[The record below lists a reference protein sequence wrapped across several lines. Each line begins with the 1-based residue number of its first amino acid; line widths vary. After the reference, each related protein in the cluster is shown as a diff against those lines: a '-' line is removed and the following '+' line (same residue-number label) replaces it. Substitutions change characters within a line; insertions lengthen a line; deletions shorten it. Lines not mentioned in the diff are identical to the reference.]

1 MTVLMMES
9 VLQTH
14 SIVYCWRCN
23 CHLNFTHN
31 NYIYQYISFIGLH
44 MNIKQKLY
52 LLGFI
57 AVMGIISL
65 VITTTHFAR
74 QTNELSSAIGLVE
87 KLEIR
92 LLNLRR
98 NEKDFLL
105 RKDAK
110 YLDTFKQNSELFL
123 SMESQLSTI
132 LTNHNLA
139 SSAAL
144 KADLLK
150 YKQGFEQL
158 VGAYQVLGLSD
169 GDALLAKYHALLAQA
184 ENGSDAETLLAL
196 ANFDEAVKAGKMLD
210 MPVLSQYSALVQS
223 ARGVIEQEKLIG
235 LAYNEGYL
243 GNTRSLSHNVEEQF
257 KTFSETLTA
266 EVSKMRS
273 ELDVIKQIVTVI
285 VVIVIL
291 GFIWQISRSIN
302 LQVQRLLQVM
312 QNIASTNNVGL
323 RTDLQGRDELT
334 SIGTYFNQLLDKF
347 EHLISGSQAKSHQ
360 LTSSTTSMHN
370 ELEEVIN
377 QFHVQAD
384 HTTMMAT
391 SVQEMVATI
400 GEISESTNVAVEGVQ
415 QAVRNAE
422 NGRSVVDSTL
432 KNIDQLSTTLQS
444 SQQSIASLNDHV
456 EKIGGAV
463 TIIQSIAEQTNLLAL
478 NAAIEAARAG
488 EQGRGFAVVAD
499 EVRSLAT
506 RTHQST
512 EEITKVVSAIQA
524 QMSLVISDI
533 DQCNSQGQETLH
545 ASHQLDESLRQII
558 TDMSTI
564 QANSERIASA
574 IEEQGIVMNQVS
586 GSIAELNTISENNMH
601 SAQEVLSEV
610 DSVSQQARQMDEAV
624 SEFQTR

>member
-1 MTVLMMES
+1 
-9 VLQTH
+9 
-14 SIVYCWRCN
+14 
-23 CHLNFTHN
+23 
-31 NYIYQYISFIGLH
+31 

-169 GDALLAKYHALLAQA
+169 GDALLAKYHALAAQA
-184 ENGSDAETLLAL
+184 ENGADAETLLAL

-210 MPVLSQYSALVQS
+210 MPVLSQYSALVQA

-422 NGRSVVDSTL
+422 NGRSVVESTL

>member
-1 MTVLMMES
+1 
-9 VLQTH
+9 
-14 SIVYCWRCN
+14 
-23 CHLNFTHN
+23 
-31 NYIYQYISFIGLH
+31 

-110 YLDTFKQNSELFL
+110 YLGTFKQNSELFL

-210 MPVLSQYSALVQS
+210 MPVLSQYPALVQA

-422 NGRSVVDSTL
+422 NGRSVVESTL

>member
-1 MTVLMMES
+1 
-9 VLQTH
+9 
-14 SIVYCWRCN
+14 
-23 CHLNFTHN
+23 
-31 NYIYQYISFIGLH
+31 

-210 MPVLSQYSALVQS
+210 MPVLSQYSALVHA

-273 ELDVIKQIVTVI
+273 ELEVIKQIVTVI

-400 GEISESTNVAVEGVQ
+400 GEISESTNVAAEGVQ

-422 NGRSVVDSTL
+422 NGRSVVESTL

-558 TDMSTI
+558 SDMSTI

>member
-1 MTVLMMES
+1 
-9 VLQTH
+9 
-14 SIVYCWRCN
+14 
-23 CHLNFTHN
+23 
-31 NYIYQYISFIGLH
+31 

-422 NGRSVVDSTL
+422 NGRSVVESTL

-533 DQCNSQGQETLH
+533 DQCNSQGQETLN

-558 TDMSTI
+558 SDMSTI

>member
-1 MTVLMMES
+1 
-9 VLQTH
+9 
-14 SIVYCWRCN
+14 
-23 CHLNFTHN
+23 
-31 NYIYQYISFIGLH
+31 
-44 MNIKQKLY
+44 
-52 LLGFI
+52 
-57 AVMGIISL
+57 
-65 VITTTHFAR
+65 
-74 QTNELSSAIGLVE
+74 
-87 KLEIR
+87 
-92 LLNLRR
+92 
-98 NEKDFLL
+98 
-105 RKDAK
+105 
-110 YLDTFKQNSELFL
+110 
-123 SMESQLSTI
+123 I

-210 MPVLSQYSALVQS
+210 MPVLSQYSALVQA
-223 ARGVIEQEKLIG
+223 ARRVIEQEKLIG

-273 ELDVIKQIVTVI
+273 ELEVIKQIVTVF

-323 RTDLQGRDELT
+323 RTELQGRDELT

-400 GEISESTNVAVEGVQ
+400 GEISESTNVAAEGVQ

-422 NGRSVVDSTL
+422 NGR
-432 KNIDQLSTTLQS
+432 
-444 SQQSIASLNDHV
+444 
-456 EKIGGAV
+456 
-463 TIIQSIAEQTNLLAL
+463 
-478 NAAIEAARAG
+478 
-488 EQGRGFAVVAD
+488 
-499 EVRSLAT
+499 
-506 RTHQST
+506 
-512 EEITKVVSAIQA
+512 
-524 QMSLVISDI
+524 
-533 DQCNSQGQETLH
+533 
-545 ASHQLDESLRQII
+545 
-558 TDMSTI
+558 
-564 QANSERIASA
+564 
-574 IEEQGIVMNQVS
+574 
-586 GSIAELNTISENNMH
+586 
-601 SAQEVLSEV
+601 
-610 DSVSQQARQMDEAV
+610 
-624 SEFQTR
+624 

>member
-1 MTVLMMES
+1 
-9 VLQTH
+9 
-14 SIVYCWRCN
+14 
-23 CHLNFTHN
+23 
-31 NYIYQYISFIGLH
+31 

-210 MPVLSQYSALVQS
+210 MSVLSQYSALVQA

-422 NGRSVVDSTL
+422 NGRSVVESTL

>member
-1 MTVLMMES
+1 
-9 VLQTH
+9 
-14 SIVYCWRCN
+14 
-23 CHLNFTHN
+23 
-31 NYIYQYISFIGLH
+31 

-210 MPVLSQYSALVQS
+210 MPVLSQYSALVQ
-223 ARGVIEQEKLIG
+223 AALGVIEQEKLIG

-273 ELDVIKQIVTVI
+273 ELEVIKQIVTVI

-400 GEISESTNVAVEGVQ
+400 GEISESTNVAAEGVQ

-422 NGRSVVDSTL
+422 NGRSVVESTL

-558 TDMSTI
+558 SDMSTI

>member
-1 MTVLMMES
+1 
-9 VLQTH
+9 
-14 SIVYCWRCN
+14 
-23 CHLNFTHN
+23 
-31 NYIYQYISFIGLH
+31 

-144 KADLLK
+144 KSDLLK

-210 MPVLSQYSALVQS
+210 MPVLSQYSALVQD

-257 KTFSETLTA
+257 KTFSETLTT

-334 SIGTYFNQLLDKF
+334 SIGSYFNQLLDKF

-422 NGRSVVDSTL
+422 NGRSVVESTL

-444 SQQSIASLNDHV
+444 SQQSTASLNDHV

>member
-1 MTVLMMES
+1 
-9 VLQTH
+9 
-14 SIVYCWRCN
+14 
-23 CHLNFTHN
+23 
-31 NYIYQYISFIGLH
+31 

-210 MPVLSQYSALVQS
+210 MPVLSQYSALVQA

-273 ELDVIKQIVTVI
+273 ELEVIKQIVTVI

-400 GEISESTNVAVEGVQ
+400 GEISESTNVAAEGVQ

-422 NGRSVVDSTL
+422 NGRSVVESTL

-524 QMSLVISDI
+524 QMSLVINDI

-558 TDMSTI
+558 SDMSTI

>member
-1 MTVLMMES
+1 
-9 VLQTH
+9 
-14 SIVYCWRCN
+14 
-23 CHLNFTHN
+23 
-31 NYIYQYISFIGLH
+31 

-243 GNTRSLSHNVEEQF
+243 GNTRSLSHKVEEQF

-323 RTDLQGRDELT
+323 RTDLQGSDELT

-422 NGRSVVDSTL
+422 NGRSVVESTL

-558 TDMSTI
+558 SDMSTI

>member
-1 MTVLMMES
+1 
-9 VLQTH
+9 
-14 SIVYCWRCN
+14 
-23 CHLNFTHN
+23 
-31 NYIYQYISFIGLH
+31 
-44 MNIKQKLY
+44 
-52 LLGFI
+52 
-57 AVMGIISL
+57 
-65 VITTTHFAR
+65 
-74 QTNELSSAIGLVE
+74 
-87 KLEIR
+87 
-92 LLNLRR
+92 
-98 NEKDFLL
+98 
-105 RKDAK
+105 
-110 YLDTFKQNSELFL
+110 
-123 SMESQLSTI
+123 
-132 LTNHNLA
+132 
-139 SSAAL
+139 
-144 KADLLK
+144 
-150 YKQGFEQL
+150 
-158 VGAYQVLGLSD
+158 
-169 GDALLAKYHALLAQA
+169 
-184 ENGSDAETLLAL
+184 
-196 ANFDEAVKAGKMLD
+196 
-210 MPVLSQYSALVQS
+210 
-223 ARGVIEQEKLIG
+223 
-235 LAYNEGYL
+235 
-243 GNTRSLSHNVEEQF
+243 
-257 KTFSETLTA
+257 
-266 EVSKMRS
+266 
-273 ELDVIKQIVTVI
+273 
-285 VVIVIL
+285 
-291 GFIWQISRSIN
+291 
-302 LQVQRLLQVM
+302 
-312 QNIASTNNVGL
+312 
-323 RTDLQGRDELT
+323 
-334 SIGTYFNQLLDKF
+334 
-347 EHLISGSQAKSHQ
+347 
-360 LTSSTTSMHN
+360 MHN

-422 NGRSVVDSTL
+422 NGRSVVESTL

-533 DQCNSQGQETLH
+533 DQCNSQGQETLN

-558 TDMSTI
+558 SDMSTI

>member
-1 MTVLMMES
+1 
-9 VLQTH
+9 
-14 SIVYCWRCN
+14 
-23 CHLNFTHN
+23 
-31 NYIYQYISFIGLH
+31 

-169 GDALLAKYHALLAQA
+169 SDALLAKYHALLAQA

-422 NGRSVVDSTL
+422 NGRSVVESTL

>member
-1 MTVLMMES
+1 
-9 VLQTH
+9 
-14 SIVYCWRCN
+14 
-23 CHLNFTHN
+23 
-31 NYIYQYISFIGLH
+31 

-57 AVMGIISL
+57 AVMGILSL

-74 QTNELSSAIGLVE
+74 QTNELSAAIGLVD

-92 LLNLRR
+92 LLNMRR

-110 YLDTFKQNSELFL
+110 YLETFKDNSERFL
-123 SMESQLSTI
+123 TMEAELSVI
-132 LTNHNLA
+132 LNDHQLA

-144 KADLLK
+144 KSDLIK
-150 YKQGFEQL
+150 YKGGFEQL
-158 VGAYQVLGLSD
+158 VNGYQVLGLSD
-169 GDALLAKYHALLAQA
+169 KSGMWTNYHALLADA
-184 ENGSDAETLLAL
+184 SKGVDAEMLLAL
-196 ANFDEAVKAGKMLD
+196 DTFDEAVKAGQMID
-210 MPVLSQYSALVQS
+210 SPVTRQYPALAKAAQAIVQ
-223 ARGVIEQEKLIG
+223 QEKQIG
-235 LAYNEGYL
+235 LAYNEGFL

-257 KTFSETLTA
+257 KTFSETLVS
-266 EVSKMRS
+266 EVSKMRA
-273 ELDVIKQIVTVI
+273 ELDLIKQIVTALVVLII
-285 VVIVIL
+285 VA
-291 GFIWQISRSIN
+291 FIWQISRSIN
-302 LQVQRLLQVM
+302 EQVQRLLAVM
-312 QNIASTNNVGL
+312 QKISSTNNIGL
-323 RTDLQGRDELT
+323 RADLKGRDELT

-347 EHLISGSQAKSHQ
+347 EELISGSQAKSHQ

-377 QFHVQAD
+377 QFYVQAD

-400 GEISESTNVAVEGVQ
+400 GEISESTNVAAEGVQ
-415 QAVRNAE
+415 QAVNNAE
-422 NGRSVVDSTL
+422 NGRNVVESTL
-432 KNIDQLSTTLQS
+432 KNIDQLSSTLQS

-512 EEITKVVSAIQA
+512 EEITKVVSAIQS
-524 QMSLVISDI
+524 QMNLVISDI
-533 DQCNSQGQETLH
+533 DQCNAQGQETLH

-558 TDMSTI
+558 HDMSTI

>member
-1 MTVLMMES
+1 
-9 VLQTH
+9 
-14 SIVYCWRCN
+14 
-23 CHLNFTHN
+23 
-31 NYIYQYISFIGLH
+31 

-144 KADLLK
+144 RADLLK

-210 MPVLSQYSALVQS
+210 MPVLSQYPALVQA

-422 NGRSVVDSTL
+422 NGRSVVESTL

>member
-1 MTVLMMES
+1 
-9 VLQTH
+9 
-14 SIVYCWRCN
+14 
-23 CHLNFTHN
+23 
-31 NYIYQYISFIGLH
+31 

-210 MPVLSQYSALVQS
+210 MPVLSQYSALVQA

-422 NGRSVVDSTL
+422 NGRSVVESTL

-533 DQCNSQGQETLH
+533 DQCNSQGQETLN
-545 ASHQLDESLRQII
+545 ASHQLDKSLRQII

>member
-1 MTVLMMES
+1 
-9 VLQTH
+9 
-14 SIVYCWRCN
+14 
-23 CHLNFTHN
+23 
-31 NYIYQYISFIGLH
+31 

-210 MPVLSQYSALVQS
+210 MPVLSQYSALVQA
-223 ARGVIEQEKLIG
+223 ARRVIEQEKLIG

-273 ELDVIKQIVTVI
+273 ELEVIKQIVTVF

-400 GEISESTNVAVEGVQ
+400 GEISESTNVAAEGVQ

-422 NGRSVVDSTL
+422 NGRSVVESTL

-558 TDMSTI
+558 SDMSTI

>member
-1 MTVLMMES
+1 
-9 VLQTH
+9 
-14 SIVYCWRCN
+14 
-23 CHLNFTHN
+23 
-31 NYIYQYISFIGLH
+31 

-57 AVMGIISL
+57 AVMGILSL

-74 QTNELSSAIGLVE
+74 QTNELSAAIGLVD

-92 LLNLRR
+92 LLNMRR

-110 YLDTFKQNSELFL
+110 YLETFKDNSERFL
-123 SMESQLSTI
+123 TMEAELSVI
-132 LTNHNLA
+132 LNDHQLA

-144 KADLLK
+144 KSDLIK
-150 YKQGFEQL
+150 YKGGFEQL
-158 VGAYQVLGLSD
+158 VNGYQVLGLSD
-169 GDALLAKYHALLAQA
+169 KSGMWTNYHALLADA
-184 ENGSDAETLLAL
+184 SKGVDAEMLLAL
-196 ANFDEAVKAGKMLD
+196 DTFDEAVKAGQIID
-210 MPVLSQYSALVQS
+210 SPVTRQYPALAKAAQAIVQ
-223 ARGVIEQEKLIG
+223 QEKQIG
-235 LAYNEGYL
+235 LAYNEGFL

-257 KTFSETLTA
+257 KTFSETLVS
-266 EVSKMRS
+266 EVSKMRA
-273 ELDVIKQIVTVI
+273 ELDLIKQIVTALVVLII
-285 VVIVIL
+285 VA
-291 GFIWQISRSIN
+291 FIWQISRSIN
-302 LQVQRLLQVM
+302 VQVQRLLTVM
-312 QNIASTNNVGL
+312 QKISSTNNIGL
-323 RTDLQGRDELT
+323 RADLKGRDELT

-347 EHLISGSQAKSHQ
+347 EELISGSQAKSHQ

-377 QFHVQAD
+377 QFYVQAD

-400 GEISESTNVAVEGVQ
+400 GEISESTNVAAEGVQ
-415 QAVRNAE
+415 QAVNNAE
-422 NGRSVVDSTL
+422 NGRNVVESTL
-432 KNIDQLSTTLQS
+432 KNIDQLSSTLQS

-512 EEITKVVSAIQA
+512 EEITKVVSAIQS
-524 QMSLVISDI
+524 QMNLVINDI
-533 DQCNSQGQETLH
+533 DQCNAQGQETLH

-558 TDMSTI
+558 HDMSTI

>member
-1 MTVLMMES
+1 
-9 VLQTH
+9 
-14 SIVYCWRCN
+14 
-23 CHLNFTHN
+23 
-31 NYIYQYISFIGLH
+31 

-144 KADLLK
+144 RADLLK

-422 NGRSVVDSTL
+422 NGRSVVESTL

>member
-1 MTVLMMES
+1 
-9 VLQTH
+9 
-14 SIVYCWRCN
+14 
-23 CHLNFTHN
+23 
-31 NYIYQYISFIGLH
+31 

-210 MPVLSQYSALVQS
+210 MPVLSQYPALVQA

-422 NGRSVVDSTL
+422 NGRSVVESTL

-444 SQQSIASLNDHV
+444 SQQSIASLNGHV

>member
-1 MTVLMMES
+1 
-9 VLQTH
+9 
-14 SIVYCWRCN
+14 
-23 CHLNFTHN
+23 
-31 NYIYQYISFIGLH
+31 

-150 YKQGFEQL
+150 YKKGFEQL

-210 MPVLSQYSALVQS
+210 MPVLSQYSALVQA

-273 ELDVIKQIVTVI
+273 ELEVIKQIVTVI

-400 GEISESTNVAVEGVQ
+400 GEISESTNVAAEGVQ

-422 NGRSVVDSTL
+422 NGRSVVESTL

-558 TDMSTI
+558 SDMSTI

>member
-1 MTVLMMES
+1 
-9 VLQTH
+9 
-14 SIVYCWRCN
+14 
-23 CHLNFTHN
+23 
-31 NYIYQYISFIGLH
+31 

-57 AVMGIISL
+57 AVMGILSL

-74 QTNELSSAIGLVE
+74 QTNELSAAIGLVD

-92 LLNLRR
+92 LLNMRR

-110 YLDTFKQNSELFL
+110 YLETFKDNSERFL
-123 SMESQLSTI
+123 TMEAELSVI
-132 LTNHNLA
+132 LNDHQLA

-144 KADLLK
+144 KSDLIK
-150 YKQGFEQL
+150 YKGGFEQL
-158 VGAYQVLGLSD
+158 VNGYQVLGLSD
-169 GDALLAKYHALLAQA
+169 KSGMWTNYHALLTDASK
-184 ENGSDAETLLAL
+184 GVDAEMLLAL
-196 ANFDEAVKAGKMLD
+196 DTFDEAVKAGQMID
-210 MPVLSQYSALVQS
+210 SPVTRQYPALAKAAQAIVQ
-223 ARGVIEQEKLIG
+223 QEKQIG
-235 LAYNEGYL
+235 LAYNEGFL

-257 KTFSETLTA
+257 KTFSETLVS
-266 EVSKMRS
+266 EVSKMRA
-273 ELDVIKQIVTVI
+273 ELDLIKQIVTALVVLII
-285 VVIVIL
+285 VA
-291 GFIWQISRSIN
+291 FIWQISRSIN
-302 LQVQRLLQVM
+302 VQVQRLLAVM
-312 QNIASTNNVGL
+312 QKISSTNNIGL
-323 RTDLQGRDELT
+323 RADLKGRDELT

-347 EHLISGSQAKSHQ
+347 EELISGSQAKSHQ

-377 QFHVQAD
+377 QFYVQAD

-400 GEISESTNVAVEGVQ
+400 GEISESTNVAAEGVQ
-415 QAVRNAE
+415 QAVNNAE
-422 NGRSVVDSTL
+422 NGRNVVESTL
-432 KNIDQLSTTLQS
+432 KNIDQLSSTLQS

-512 EEITKVVSAIQA
+512 EEITKVVSAIQS
-524 QMSLVISDI
+524 QMNLVISDI
-533 DQCNSQGQETLH
+533 DQCNAQGQETLH

-558 TDMSTI
+558 HDMSTI

>member
-1 MTVLMMES
+1 
-9 VLQTH
+9 
-14 SIVYCWRCN
+14 
-23 CHLNFTHN
+23 
-31 NYIYQYISFIGLH
+31 

-57 AVMGIISL
+57 AVMGILSL

-74 QTNELSSAIGLVE
+74 QTNELSAAIGLVD

-92 LLNLRR
+92 LLNMRR

-110 YLDTFKQNSELFL
+110 YLETFKDNSERFL
-123 SMESQLSTI
+123 TMEAELSVI
-132 LTNHNLA
+132 LNDHQLA

-144 KADLLK
+144 KSDLIK
-150 YKQGFEQL
+150 YKGGFEQL
-158 VGAYQVLGLSD
+158 VNGYQVLGLSD
-169 GDALLAKYHALLAQA
+169 KSGMWTNYHALLADA
-184 ENGSDAETLLAL
+184 SKGVDAEMLLAL
-196 ANFDEAVKAGKMLD
+196 DTFDEAVKAGQMID
-210 MPVLSQYSALVQS
+210 SPVTRQYPALAKAAQAIVQ
-223 ARGVIEQEKLIG
+223 QEKQIG
-235 LAYNEGYL
+235 LAYNEGFL

-257 KTFSETLTA
+257 KTFSETLVS
-266 EVSKMRS
+266 EVSKMRA
-273 ELDVIKQIVTVI
+273 ELDLIKQIVTALVVLII
-285 VVIVIL
+285 VA
-291 GFIWQISRSIN
+291 FIWQISRSIN
-302 LQVQRLLQVM
+302 VQVQRLLAVM
-312 QNIASTNNVGL
+312 QKISSTNNIGL
-323 RTDLQGRDELT
+323 RADLKGRDELT

-347 EHLISGSQAKSHQ
+347 EELISGSQAKSHQ

-377 QFHVQAD
+377 QFYVQAD

-400 GEISESTNVAVEGVQ
+400 GEISESTNVAAEGVQ
-415 QAVRNAE
+415 QAVNNAE
-422 NGRSVVDSTL
+422 NGRNVVESTL
-432 KNIDQLSTTLQS
+432 KNIDQLSSTLQS

-512 EEITKVVSAIQA
+512 EEITKVVSAIQS
-524 QMSLVISDI
+524 QMNLVISDI
-533 DQCNSQGQETLH
+533 DQCNAQGQETLH

-558 TDMSTI
+558 HDMSTI

>member
-1 MTVLMMES
+1 
-9 VLQTH
+9 
-14 SIVYCWRCN
+14 
-23 CHLNFTHN
+23 
-31 NYIYQYISFIGLH
+31 

-196 ANFDEAVKAGKMLD
+196 ANFDEALKAGKMLD
-210 MPVLSQYSALVQS
+210 MPVLSQYSALVQA

-400 GEISESTNVAVEGVQ
+400 VEISESTNVAVEGVQ

-422 NGRSVVDSTL
+422 NGRSVVESTL

-558 TDMSTI
+558 SDMSTI

>member
-1 MTVLMMES
+1 
-9 VLQTH
+9 
-14 SIVYCWRCN
+14 
-23 CHLNFTHN
+23 
-31 NYIYQYISFIGLH
+31 

-144 KADLLK
+144 RADLLK

-210 MPVLSQYSALVQS
+210 MPVLSQYPALVQA

-266 EVSKMRS
+266 EVTKMRS

-291 GFIWQISRSIN
+291 SFIWQISRSIN

-422 NGRSVVDSTL
+422 NGRSVVESTL

-444 SQQSIASLNDHV
+444 SQQSIASLNGHV

>member
-1 MTVLMMES
+1 
-9 VLQTH
+9 
-14 SIVYCWRCN
+14 
-23 CHLNFTHN
+23 
-31 NYIYQYISFIGLH
+31 

-144 KADLLK
+144 RADLLK

-422 NGRSVVDSTL
+422 NGRSVVESTL

-558 TDMSTI
+558 SDMSTI

>member
-1 MTVLMMES
+1 
-9 VLQTH
+9 
-14 SIVYCWRCN
+14 
-23 CHLNFTHN
+23 
-31 NYIYQYISFIGLH
+31 

-184 ENGSDAETLLAL
+184 ENGADAETLLAL

-210 MPVLSQYSALVQS
+210 MPVLSQYSALVQA

-422 NGRSVVDSTL
+422 NGRSVVESTL

-533 DQCNSQGQETLH
+533 DQCNSQGQETLQ

>member
-1 MTVLMMES
+1 
-9 VLQTH
+9 
-14 SIVYCWRCN
+14 
-23 CHLNFTHN
+23 
-31 NYIYQYISFIGLH
+31 

-57 AVMGIISL
+57 AVMGILSL

-74 QTNELSSAIGLVE
+74 QTNELSFAIGLVD

-92 LLNLRR
+92 LLNMRR

-110 YLDTFKQNSELFL
+110 YLETFKDNSERFL
-123 SMESQLSTI
+123 TMEAELSVI
-132 LTNHNLA
+132 LNDHQLA

-144 KADLLK
+144 KSDLIK
-150 YKQGFEQL
+150 YKGGFEQL
-158 VGAYQVLGLSD
+158 VNGYQVLGLSD
-169 GDALLAKYHALLAQA
+169 KSGMWTNYHALLADA
-184 ENGSDAETLLAL
+184 SKGVDAEMLLAL
-196 ANFDEAVKAGKMLD
+196 DTFDEAVKAGQMID
-210 MPVLSQYSALVQS
+210 SPVTRQYPALAKAAQAIVQ
-223 ARGVIEQEKLIG
+223 QEKQIG
-235 LAYNEGYL
+235 LAYNEGFL

-257 KTFSETLTA
+257 KTFSETLVS
-266 EVSKMRS
+266 EVSKMRA
-273 ELDVIKQIVTVI
+273 ELDLIKQIVTALVVLII
-285 VVIVIL
+285 VA
-291 GFIWQISRSIN
+291 FIWQISRSIN
-302 LQVQRLLQVM
+302 VQVQRLLAVM
-312 QNIASTNNVGL
+312 QKISSTNNIGL
-323 RTDLQGRDELT
+323 RADLKGRDELT

-347 EHLISGSQAKSHQ
+347 EELISGSQAKSHQ

-377 QFHVQAD
+377 QFYVQAD

-400 GEISESTNVAVEGVQ
+400 GEISESTNVAAEGVQ
-415 QAVRNAE
+415 QAVNNAE
-422 NGRSVVDSTL
+422 NGRNVVESTL
-432 KNIDQLSTTLQS
+432 KNIDQLSSTLQS

-512 EEITKVVSAIQA
+512 EEITKVVSAIQS
-524 QMSLVISDI
+524 QMNLVINDI
-533 DQCNSQGQETLH
+533 DQCNAQGQETLH

-558 TDMSTI
+558 HDMSTI

>member
-1 MTVLMMES
+1 
-9 VLQTH
+9 
-14 SIVYCWRCN
+14 
-23 CHLNFTHN
+23 
-31 NYIYQYISFIGLH
+31 

-422 NGRSVVDSTL
+422 NGRSVVESTL

-506 RTHQST
+506 RTYQST

>member
-1 MTVLMMES
+1 
-9 VLQTH
+9 
-14 SIVYCWRCN
+14 
-23 CHLNFTHN
+23 
-31 NYIYQYISFIGLH
+31 

-57 AVMGIISL
+57 AVMGILSL

-74 QTNELSSAIGLVE
+74 QTNELSAAIGLVD

-92 LLNLRR
+92 LLNMRR

-110 YLDTFKQNSELFL
+110 YLETFKDNSERFL
-123 SMESQLSTI
+123 TMEAELSVI
-132 LTNHNLA
+132 LNDHQLA
-139 SSAAL
+139 SSVAL
-144 KADLLK
+144 KSDLIK
-150 YKQGFEQL
+150 YKGGFEQL
-158 VGAYQVLGLSD
+158 VNGYQVLGLSD
-169 GDALLAKYHALLAQA
+169 KSGMWTNYHALLADA
-184 ENGSDAETLLAL
+184 SKGVDAEMLLAL
-196 ANFDEAVKAGKMLD
+196 DTFDEAVKAGQMID
-210 MPVLSQYSALVQS
+210 SPVTRQYPALTKAAQAIVQ
-223 ARGVIEQEKLIG
+223 QEKQIG
-235 LAYNEGYL
+235 LAYNEGFL

-257 KTFSETLTA
+257 KTFSETL
-266 EVSKMRS
+266 VSEAGKMRA
-273 ELDVIKQIVTVI
+273 ELDLIKQIVTALVVLII
-285 VVIVIL
+285 VA
-291 GFIWQISRSIN
+291 FIWQISRSIN
-302 LQVQRLLQVM
+302 VQVQRLLTVM
-312 QNIASTNNVGL
+312 QKISSTNNIGL
-323 RTDLQGRDELT
+323 RADLKGRDELT

-347 EHLISGSQAKSHQ
+347 EELISSSQAKSHQ

-377 QFHVQAD
+377 QFYVQAD

-400 GEISESTNVAVEGVQ
+400 GEISESTNVAAEGVQ
-415 QAVRNAE
+415 QAVNNAE
-422 NGRSVVDSTL
+422 NGRNVVESTL
-432 KNIDQLSTTLQS
+432 KNIDQLSSTLQS

-512 EEITKVVSAIQA
+512 EEITKVVSAIQS
-524 QMSLVISDI
+524 QMNLVINDI
-533 DQCNSQGQETLH
+533 DQCNAQGQETLH

-558 TDMSTI
+558 HDMSTI

>member
-1 MTVLMMES
+1 
-9 VLQTH
+9 
-14 SIVYCWRCN
+14 
-23 CHLNFTHN
+23 
-31 NYIYQYISFIGLH
+31 

-184 ENGSDAETLLAL
+184 ENGSDVETLLAL

-210 MPVLSQYSALVQS
+210 MPVLSQYPALVQA
-223 ARGVIEQEKLIG
+223 ARGLIEQEKLIG

-422 NGRSVVDSTL
+422 NGRSVVESTL
-432 KNIDQLSTTLQS
+432 KNINQLSTTLQS

>member
-1 MTVLMMES
+1 
-9 VLQTH
+9 
-14 SIVYCWRCN
+14 
-23 CHLNFTHN
+23 
-31 NYIYQYISFIGLH
+31 

-210 MPVLSQYSALVQS
+210 MPVLSQYSALVQA
-223 ARGVIEQEKLIG
+223 ARGVIEQEELIG

-273 ELDVIKQIVTVI
+273 ELEVIKQIVTVI

-400 GEISESTNVAVEGVQ
+400 GEISESTNVAAEGVQ

-422 NGRSVVDSTL
+422 NGRSVVESTL

-558 TDMSTI
+558 SDMSTI

>member
-1 MTVLMMES
+1 
-9 VLQTH
+9 
-14 SIVYCWRCN
+14 
-23 CHLNFTHN
+23 
-31 NYIYQYISFIGLH
+31 

-184 ENGSDAETLLAL
+184 KNGSDAETLLAL

-210 MPVLSQYSALVQS
+210 MPVLSQYPALVQA

-422 NGRSVVDSTL
+422 NGRSVVESTL

-444 SQQSIASLNDHV
+444 SQQSIASLNGHV

>member
-1 MTVLMMES
+1 
-9 VLQTH
+9 
-14 SIVYCWRCN
+14 
-23 CHLNFTHN
+23 
-31 NYIYQYISFIGLH
+31 

-210 MPVLSQYSALVQS
+210 MPVLSQYSALVQA

-422 NGRSVVDSTL
+422 NGRSVVESTL

>member
-1 MTVLMMES
+1 
-9 VLQTH
+9 
-14 SIVYCWRCN
+14 
-23 CHLNFTHN
+23 
-31 NYIYQYISFIGLH
+31 

-158 VGAYQVLGLSD
+158 VGAYLVLGLSD

-210 MPVLSQYSALVQS
+210 MPVLSQYSALVQA

-273 ELDVIKQIVTVI
+273 ELEVIKQIVTVI

-360 LTSSTTSMHN
+360 LTSSTTNMHN

-400 GEISESTNVAVEGVQ
+400 GEISESTNVAAEGVQ

-422 NGRSVVDSTL
+422 NGRSVVESTL
-432 KNIDQLSTTLQS
+432 KNIDQLSSTLQS

-558 TDMSTI
+558 SDMSTI

>member
-1 MTVLMMES
+1 
-9 VLQTH
+9 
-14 SIVYCWRCN
+14 
-23 CHLNFTHN
+23 
-31 NYIYQYISFIGLH
+31 

-144 KADLLK
+144 RADLLK

-158 VGAYQVLGLSD
+158 VGAYLVLGLSD

-196 ANFDEAVKAGKMLD
+196 ANFDEEVKAGKMLD
-210 MPVLSQYSALVQS
+210 MPVLSQYPALVQA

-422 NGRSVVDSTL
+422 NGRSVVESTL

>member
-1 MTVLMMES
+1 
-9 VLQTH
+9 
-14 SIVYCWRCN
+14 
-23 CHLNFTHN
+23 
-31 NYIYQYISFIGLH
+31 

-210 MPVLSQYSALVQS
+210 MPVLSQYPALVQA

-257 KTFSETLTA
+257 RTFSETLTA

-273 ELDVIKQIVTVI
+273 ELEVIKQIVTVI

-422 NGRSVVDSTL
+422 NGRSVVESTL

-533 DQCNSQGQETLH
+533 DQCNSQGQETLN

>member
-1 MTVLMMES
+1 
-9 VLQTH
+9 
-14 SIVYCWRCN
+14 
-23 CHLNFTHN
+23 
-31 NYIYQYISFIGLH
+31 

-74 QTNELSSAIGLVE
+74 QTNELSYAIGLVE

-184 ENGSDAETLLAL
+184 ENGADAETLLAL

-210 MPVLSQYSALVQS
+210 MPVLSQYSALVQA

-235 LAYNEGYL
+235 LTYNEGYL
-243 GNTRSLSHNVEEQF
+243 GNTRSLSHNVEDQF

-422 NGRSVVDSTL
+422 NGRSVVESTL

-533 DQCNSQGQETLH
+533 DQCNSQGQETLN

>member
-1 MTVLMMES
+1 
-9 VLQTH
+9 
-14 SIVYCWRCN
+14 
-23 CHLNFTHN
+23 
-31 NYIYQYISFIGLH
+31 

-144 KADLLK
+144 RADLLK

-184 ENGSDAETLLAL
+184 ENGSDDETLLAL

-210 MPVLSQYSALVQS
+210 MPVLSQYPALVQA

-422 NGRSVVDSTL
+422 NGRSVVESTL

-624 SEFQTR
+624 SEFQTH